1 MNTYKETFIKGKN
14 DVRICLRI
22 WDNVA
27 NPKGVIQI
35 FHGMAEYSIRY
46 NDFANF
52 LNGKG
57 FLVYGNDHRGHGMTL
72 KNTETPGFLGENGFY
87 NIVEDTK
94 IISDLIKNN
103 YTGLPLFIFA
113 HSFGSFIAQEYIV
126 HYSNEIDGLILS
138 GSAKQSGIDVKAAYI
153 LASMQNKLFDNRK
166 EAKLID
172 RLTFGSYNKRIKKR
186 KTEFDWLSH
195 DGKIV
200 DDYIK
205 DRLCGYISPIDFY
218 YNFFGGLKNL
228 YKPKKMK
235 NISKSLPILIISGS
249 MDPIG
254 KYGRLVEK
262 LYEQYKSLNMENV
275 TLRLIEDC
283 RHEILNETNKKDV
296 YDYIYN
302 WIMLNYSHN

>member
-14 DVRICLRI
+14 GARICLRI

-46 NDFANF
+46 NDFANVF
-52 LNGKG
+52 NDKG
-57 FLVYGNDHRGHGMTL
+57 FVVYGNDHRGHGKTL
-72 KNTETPGFLGENGFY
+72 TENETPGYLGKNGFY
-87 NIVEDTK
+87 NIVEDEK
-94 IISDLIKNN
+94 VIFDLIKSN
-103 YTGLPLFIFA
+103 YADLPLFIFA
-113 HSFGSFIAQEYIV
+113 HSFGSFIAQEYII
-126 HYSNEIDGLILS
+126 HYSKEINGVMLS
-138 GSAKQSGIDVKAAYI
+138 GSAKQSGIDVKAAYM
-153 LASMQNKLFDNRK
+153 LASMQNKLFDNTK

-172 RLTFGSYNKRIKKR
+172 RLTFGSYSKRIKKK
-186 KTEFDWLSH
+186 KTKFDWLSH
-195 DGKIV
+195 DEKIV

-228 YKPKKMK
+228 YKPKKLE
-235 NISKSLPILIISGS
+235 NISKSLPILIISGE

-262 LYEQYKSLNMENV
+262 LYKQYKSLNMENV

-283 RHEILNETNKKDV
+283 RHEILNETNKEEV

-302 WIMLNYSHN
+302 WIMLNYHHH